1 MSKNLQG
8 FIKEQ
13 LKHEITELQQLG
25 GNIEWRDSSVIIS
38 GADQA
43 VLDNF
48 DNDVLNPLE
57 EQTERLFA
65 DQWNKLLHVNFDDT
79 SFLSQLI
86 EEFNNKIKIDLDYEN
101 KSVTFVGIDQIVQE
115 VRRKLFEEI
124 CQELPMLG

>member
-1 MSKNLQG
+1 MSKNLQD
-8 FIKEQ
+8 FIKER
-13 LKHEITELQQLG
+13 LKYRITELQQLG
-25 GNIEWRDSSVIIS
+25 GNIEWSDSSVIIY
-38 GADQA
+38 GNDQA

-48 DNDVLNPLE
+48 DNDVLGPLE
-57 EQTERLFA
+57 ERTECLFA

-86 EEFNNKIKIDLDYEN
+86 EKFNNKVKIGLDYEN
-101 KSVTFVGIDQIVQE
+101 KSITFIGEDQIIQE